1 MTSMAAEVVA
11 PKVFEDLPHWDEDAT
26 WDDEMTVEKVVWD
39 AELPLDFDL
48 QGLLQLLAPG
58 VGDEMQCEQ
67 SDVDVPVLFKCDG
80 SRNVFDEVLSGVVW
94 DEEAPSTEPVGNDE
108 DVEMEEAPAA
118 GGLLSANADY
128 GDENVKLGEAGME
141 PLDIKIVVGEDRVD
155 ADQKQVPMQASVVWD
170 IAVQELFDGV
180 GEFRKTR
187 HPRNVEFNKVL
198 EACFSGAG
206 NSRFSEA
213 RNLRSLEFTNVQSS
227 GILIR

>member
-48 QGLLQLLAPG
+48 QGLLQLLAPW

-170 IAVQELFDGV
+170 IAVQELFDGRPAPEV
-180 GEFRKTR
+180 IWDE
-187 HPRNVEFNKVL
+187 EVL
-198 EACFSGAG
+198 EQDTHNLEMQTHQPNSQSGTIDKIENEVHNNPNG
-206 NSRFSEA
+206 C
-213 RNLRSLEFTNVQSS
+213 
-227 GILIR
+227 

>member
-48 QGLLQLLAPG
+48 QGLLQLLAHG

-170 IAVQELFDGV
+170 IAVQELFDGRPAPEV
-180 GEFRKTR
+180 IWDE
-187 HPRNVEFNKVL
+187 EVL
-198 EACFSGAG
+198 EQDTHNLEMQTHQPNSQSGTIDKIENEVHNNPNG
-206 NSRFSEA
+206 C
-213 RNLRSLEFTNVQSS
+213 
-227 GILIR
+227 